1 MNILIKSA
9 KIIDPNS
16 MYHNEIMDIF
26 IKNGII
32 DRIAKS
38 IKPCAKS
45 IANGNE
51 MEYCAKNLHLSPG
64 WFDFHTN
71 FGEPGY
77 EQNETIKTGC
87 NAAIKGGFTG
97 VMLMPNNV
105 PFIDNK
111 SMIEFI
117 KNKSINSIVD
127 ILPAGN
133 ITKNCLGDSIV
144 EMHDMSNSGCKAF
157 TDDKNSISRND
168 VMKVAMLYSK
178 DCDTLIMNYPNDKSI
193 SNTPKKSQC
202 PNFIGS
208 WNIEN
213 DNLCK
218 EIIDLF
224 NTNKNLQNKGVT
236 SSVVDTTIKKTTDIS
251 IKPNDLKNIKF
262 KCLKDYIEE
271 LYNCY
276 IDYQNQ
282 WPFVKSLTENIH
294 IGVFNIHKNTYRKEW
309 Y

>member
-1 MNILIKSA
+1 MKRIDLIK
-9 KIIDPNS
+9 N
-16 MYHNEIMDIF
+16 
-26 IKNGII
+26 
-32 DRIAKS
+32 
-38 IKPCAKS
+38 
-45 IANGNE
+45 
-51 MEYCAKNLHLSPG
+51 
-64 WFDFHTN
+64 
-71 FGEPGY
+71 
-77 EQNETIKTGC
+77 
-87 NAAIKGGFTG
+87 
-97 VMLMPNNV
+97 
-105 PFIDNK
+105 
-111 SMIEFI
+111 
-117 KNKSINSIVD
+117 
-127 ILPAGN
+127 
-133 ITKNCLGDSIV
+133 
-144 EMHDMSNSGCKAF
+144 
-157 TDDKNSISRND
+157 DKN
-168 VMKVAMLYSK
+168 
-178 DCDTLIMNYPNDKSI
+178 I

-282 WPFVKSLTENIH
+282 WPFVKSLTENMH
-294 IGVFNIHKNTYRKEW
+294 IGGFNIQKYSSGDHFSKIHTERSGIKNIHRLFAWMTYLNDVDDGGITNFSHYDIRIKPEIGKTLIWPAEW
-309 Y
+309 THAHNGEIINSGVKYIVTGWIHFPHE